1 MHFLVQ
7 FSWRYSPVSNLAV
20 PTHTIR
26 QGLYFKTLQRT
37 QVALAWGPFIE
48 FYEPSSDSLMEK
60 LPPELERSGV
70 IYIASDYGGDF
81 KSQFAPRLTVLMGQ
95 IIWDSQWKTGGA
107 EKEGARRPVTGR
119 RGQKKT
125 YGAGSV
131 TRVDTKKKAK
141 SKRRTLRITAARWR
155 RGELEVCW
163 LTAKR
168 PRYLTVQTHAGSR
181 HLI

>member
-1 MHFLVQ
+1 MQ

-95 IIWDSQWKTGGA
+95 IIWDSQ
-107 EKEGARRPVTGR
+107 
-119 RGQKKT
+119 
-125 YGAGSV
+125 
-131 TRVDTKKKAK
+131 
-141 SKRRTLRITAARWR
+141 
-155 RGELEVCW
+155 
-163 LTAKR
+163 
-168 PRYLTVQTHAGSR
+168 
-181 HLI
+181 